1 MSAGEAWIELNQA
14 GRLLDRRGLEA
25 LPTPGNALW
34 NLSDRLRDA
43 LTASLAT
50 RSARS
55 DRRSSPPGRDSESF
69 GTLLDVVLEEACG
82 LTDGWRKGPL
92 VGAADAETLLDGT
105 LLKPRRVLTLEGE
118 TALAV
123 FVTAAERVGLHKGRR
138 VVAQVVEYLRRRRI
152 PLGLLT
158 NGREWRLVF
167 ADADNLAWVEWAADR
182 WLEGDSL
189 THTLGLL
196 RLILS
201 PASLAPPAS
210 SARPGKDGDRGISPL
225 LAAIRQTRRGQARL
239 SKELGERVRACVE
252 LLLQARRPVLEA
264 SWNEAEGK
272 SVYDAAC
279 HFIMRLVVV
288 LFAEAREL
296 LPVDSP
302 IYHHAYGLRGLLEAL
317 GRAGADRR
325 KSRTSAWPRLLALFR
340 LLHQGS
346 LHPQLIVTSY
356 GGDLFRAG
364 DEAGDAIQR
373 ALALLEAV
381 AEPPDD
387 ETVYRMLVLLTR
399 TTERVREGNVTRVV
413 AAPVDFTELTSEYI
427 GILYEGLLD
436 YELHRVGSEPIVF
449 LGLGDQPALPLDR
462 LEAMTDKQLASLVEK
477 AKVKRAETSEDDGGE
492 GEEEDADA
500 EDEADEEAEGA
511 EAGDDA
517 AAVLEEL
524 VAGDVRAEA
533 MKRALA
539 WAERA
544 AVAGKLVKARPPKKK
559 GAAGAADAAYQ
570 AELARAA
577 QAVIAREE
585 VEPGKWR
592 LMVKLS
598 GELYLV
604 RWGGTRKGAGTFYT
618 RPQLTLPTVRR
629 TLEPLLSG
637 LDGRVRSPEDLLA
650 LKVCDPAMGSGSFL
664 VAALR
669 VLTEAVVRSLHEHGR
684 IVRRGDAGASPTNGS
699 ELVRIECE
707 LLPDA
712 DRDQA
717 DERVEAI
724 VRRAVVEHCLYG
736 VDLDPLA
743 VELAR
748 VSLWVETLDRRLP
761 FTFLDHKL
769 RCGDALVGTWLDRFR
784 DYPLLAWWRQSPDEK
799 WRGVTHEGD
808 VWAKQLKELRTS
820 IVEEQRKVIAGELRL
835 PFAGTSDDE
844 LKAAIERVR
853 ELYRRLRRVP
863 ASQPDKRAEIW
874 RTQVAVDPAIAR
886 VREAFDTWCALWFWP
901 LEKLDEAPRPLD
913 LLAPT
918 EPAKQIVRALRAAKR
933 FFHWELEFPDVF
945 TEKGAGFDA
954 IVANPPWE
962 IRKPSSKEFFS
973 DRDPLYRSYG
983 KQEALLWQR
992 EEFGRDAAF
1001 ERKWLDHVGTFKDAG
1016 NFVRN
1021 AGEPF
1026 GDADDAQGRPLV
1038 GLVPRKADDTR
1049 RMHKKWAAE
1058 RVKKTGLSDPEHAFR
1073 YQGSAD
1079 LNSYKLFVE
1088 QAHALL
1094 KPGGQLGLITPSGLY
1109 TDKGALDLRRLL
1121 LERCAWR
1128 WLYGFEN
1135 RNQVFDIHRSFKFA
1149 VTIAQ
1154 KGGKTEAL
1162 HAAFMRH
1169 ELEDW
1174 SEARGALAYPAER
1187 IHAFSPKSLSVL
1199 EIRSDRDLEVL
1210 TKIYAN
1216 SVLLGDDG
1224 PDGWGIKYAT
1234 EFHMTN
1240 DSKLFIPREKAEE
1253 AGYKPD
1259 EYGRWVGTDGDVLL
1273 PLYEGRM
1280 IGQFDF
1286 SKKGW
1291 VSGKGRTAVWRDI
1304 PWAKKVIE
1312 PQFLMRRADFLETK
1326 GVRRGLKLGFM
1337 DVSSATNT
1345 RTTIATLTFDNPH
1358 GNKVP
1363 VLGVD
1368 AASASVESLCG
1379 VLDTFTY
1386 DFSMRARLG
1395 GLTLNYFIVEE
1406 TPLPSM
1412 ARAKRLD
1419 GLVRN
1424 VALPHVS
1431 FAPEWLD
1438 GRDGRSWQRR
1448 WALTVHERLRLRSML
1463 DAIVAALYG
1472 LSRDDLRWILR
1483 DSDQP
1488 KERLSDKAFCRALDP
1503 KGFWRVDKSE
1513 DPELRHPV
1521 LTLVAFDALE
1531 QLIAEHGGD
1540 RDAGIAA
1547 FSALGGGEGWMLPE
1561 TLRLA
1566 DYGLGHDERA
1576 QQPQPV
1582 ASRLGPRFLDWQLAQ
1597 TPEESWAECERHA
1610 RAILGEAEFERRFA
1624 RSATSIVADVVVDAV
1639 SKTSLAASPRSQLGL
1654 FEEEG
1659 ARPRK
1664 KFDASGMVSRI
1675 REQQEQLQ
1683 RLLDPMKEFREQQ
1696 EQLQR
1701 LLDPMKE
1708 FREQQERFAQ
1718 AMDPLRRL
1726 REQQRLMRKV
1736 LAPIVDSAEAPSAY
1750 GEVVAALDVLQRQQD
1765 VIERAIEGAQEVN
1778 ELPMTISQI
1787 RLLNFRNWTEEH
1799 WQAGVALKPVTL
1811 VLGRNSAGKTS
1822 ILQPLRMLK
1831 QTIEAT
1837 DAGTH
1842 LFLNAGFSDGAN
1854 LGAFTDVVNGHD
1866 PTRELGVGFNL
1877 VEKGLSVDVRF
1888 RQIEERPVIE
1898 SLTYKIRD
1906 EKVEVTRTPN
1916 AYQLASPRFRL
1927 PNWDG
1932 ARDVH
1937 EAKKAY
1943 EPGRAI
1949 ELSEQAL
1956 TDLGP
1961 TLGPQVRAAMVTVKE
1976 AFKSFHYLGP
1986 MRPPPAREVTWS
1998 QQDPTRLGSTGSET
2012 VQALIGN
2019 ETGKNKGAL
2028 KHAVSEWLK
2037 KLDLAD
2043 GIEITRVG
2051 KTLLYQI
2058 DVLRGPNRSNLVDV
2072 GYGVSQVLPVIV
2084 LLHFVPEGSVI
2095 LCEDPEAHL
2104 HPMAQA
2110 GLADLFVEV
2119 AKKRKLQILLETHS
2133 EHLFRRLQ
2141 YLIAEGTTR
2150 SEDCALYY
2158 VERDE
2163 PSAKVITLESDE
2175 FGRVKNWPDDLFGD
2189 AIGEVERQTRKVFE
2203 RMREKKPRG

>member
-1 MSAGEAWIELNQA
+1 MSAGLEAWIELNQA

-25 LPTPGNALW
+25 LPAPCNASW

-50 RSARS
+50 PSARS
-55 DRRSSPPGRDSESF
+55 DRRSSPPGRDGGSF

-82 LTDGWRKGPL
+82 LTDGWRKGSL

-105 LLKPRRVLTLEGE
+105 VLKPRRVLTLMGE

-123 FVTAAERVGLHKGRR
+123 FVTAAECVGLHKGRR
-138 VVAQVVEYLRRRRI
+138 VVAQVVEYLRRRRT

-167 ADADNLAWVEWAADR
+167 ADVDNLAWVEWTADR

-189 THTLGLL
+189 TPALGLL
-196 RLILS
+196 RLVLS

-210 SARPGKDGDRGISPL
+210 SARSGKDGDRGTSPL

-252 LLLQARRPVLEA
+252 LLLHARRPVLEA

-279 HFIMRLVVV
+279 HFVMRLVVV

-317 GRAGADRR
+317 GRTGSDRR

-340 LLHQGS
+340 LLHRGS
-346 LHPQLIVTSY
+346 LHPQLVVTSY

-364 DEAGDAIQR
+364 DPTGDAIQR
-373 ALALLEAV
+373 ALALLETV

-477 AKVKRAETSEDDGGE
+477 AKVKRAETSEDNSGDG
-492 GEEEDADA
+492 EDADA
-500 EDEADEEAEGA
+500 DADDEADEEPEGA
-511 EAGDDA
+511 EPEAGDDA

-524 VAGDVRAEA
+524 VLGDVRAEA

-592 LMVKLS
+592 LMVKLP

-637 LDGRVRSPEDLLA
+637 PDGHVRSPEALLA
-650 LKVCDPAMGSGSFL
+650 LKVCDPAMGSGAFL

-669 VLTEAVVRSLHEHGR
+669 ILTEAVVRSLHEHGR
-684 IVRRGDAGASPTNGS
+684 IVRRGDAGGSPPNGS

-736 VDLDPLA
+736 VDLNPLA

-808 VWAKQLKELRTS
+808 VWAEALKEKRKAVVGEQ
-820 IVEEQRKVIAGELRL
+820 VELLTGQKNWLAKT
-835 PFAGTSDDE
+835 ASDEE
-844 LKAAIERVR
+844 LKAAIDRVR
-853 ELYRRLRRVP
+853 ELYRRLRKVP

-874 RTQVAVDPAIAR
+874 RTQVASDPALAR
-886 VREAFDTWCALWFWP
+886 VREVFDTWCALWFWP
-901 LEKLDEAPRPLD
+901 LDKLDEAPGPAALP
-913 LLAPT
+913 APP
-918 EPAKQIVRALRAAKR
+918 EPAKEIVRSLRRARR

-1026 GDADDAQGRPLV
+1026 GDAADAQGRPLV

-1073 YQGSAD
+1073 HQGSAD

-1109 TDKGALDLRRLL
+1109 TDKGAVELRRLL

-1174 SEARGALAYPAER
+1174 AEARGALAYPSER
-1187 IHAFSPKSLSVL
+1187 IRAFSPKSLSVL
-1199 EIRSDRDLEVL
+1199 EIRSERDLEVL
-1210 TKIYAN
+1210 TKMYAN
-1216 SVLLGDDG
+1216 GVLLGDDG
-1224 PDGWGIKYAT
+1224 PDSWGVRYVND
-1234 EFHMTN
+1234 EFHISKQSALFPPRPFWEERGFV
-1240 DSKLFIPREKAEE
+1240 DSGL
-1253 AGYKPD
+1253 GYWANERD
-1259 EYGRWVGTDGDVLL
+1259 ERAL
-1273 PLYEGRM
+1273 PLVEGRL
-1280 IGQFDF
+1280 IGHFDM
-1286 SKKGW
+1286 SAKGW
-1291 VSGKGRTAVWRDI
+1291 VRGKGRGAEWRDI
-1304 PWAKKVIE
+1304 PWNEKRLE
-1312 PQFLMRRADFLETK
+1312 PQYLMASGDARTSGYGPL
-1326 GVRRGLKLGFM
+1326 LGARVLFKR
-1337 DVSSATNT
+1337 VASATNS
-1345 RTTIATLTFDNPH
+1345 RS
-1358 GNKVP
+1358 VY
-1363 VLGVD
+1363 
-1368 AASASVESLCG
+1368 AAVTSRWPTCDTAPLLHVASGDLVRSLEAAAALNSFA
-1379 VLDTFTY
+1379 LDY
-1386 DFSMRARLG
+1386 VMRARLG
-1395 GLTLNYFIVEE
+1395 AVTITWQYLRETAVPRRSVGIASVQAPVARLN
-1406 TPLPSM
+1406 L
-1412 ARAKRLD
+1412 AH
-1419 GLVRN
+1419 N
-1424 VALPHVS
+1424 S
-1431 FAPEWLD
+1431 FSPEWLSL
-1438 GRDGRSWQRR
+1438 RETIPEARSRAHD
-1448 WALTVHERLRLRSML
+1448 WALTRHERTRLRCIV
-1463 DAIVAALYG
+1463 DATIANLYG

-1483 DSDQP
+1483 DSDHP
-1488 KERLSDKAFCRALDP
+1488 KERLSDKAFCRTLDA

-1531 QLIAEHGGD
+1531 TLIAEQGGD
-1540 RDAGIAA
+1540 RDVGIATFA
-1547 FSALGGGEGWMLPE
+1547 ALNGGEGWMLPE

-1566 DYGLGHDERA
+1566 DHGLGHDERA
-1576 QQPQPV
+1576 QEAQPV
-1582 ASRLGPRFLDWQLAQ
+1582 ASRLGPRFLDWQLGQ

-1610 RAILGEAEFERRFA
+1610 RGILGDAEFEARFGNGA
-1624 RSATSIVADVVVDAV
+1624 KPKITALEGSIEVRPTITGAVAVRPP
-1639 SKTSLAASPRSQLGL
+1639 KPQLG
-1654 FEEEG
+1654 FAFDDAMSG
-1659 ARPRK
+1659 ATNGTPT
-1664 KFDASGMVSRI
+1664 SEPMSMTISRI
-1675 REQQEQLQ
+1675 RL
-1683 RLLDPMKEFREQQ
+1683 K
-1696 EQLQR
+1696 
-1701 LLDPMKE
+1701 
-1708 FREQQERFAQ
+1708 
-1718 AMDPLRRL
+1718 
-1726 REQQRLMRKV
+1726 
-1736 LAPIVDSAEAPSAY
+1736 
-1750 GEVVAALDVLQRQQD
+1750 
-1765 VIERAIEGAQEVN
+1765 
-1778 ELPMTISQI
+1778 
-1787 RLLNFRNWTEEH
+1787 NFRNWTAEH
-1799 WQAGVALKPVTL
+1799 WDRGVALKSITL

-1822 ILQPLRMLK
+1822 ILQPLRLLK

-1842 LFLNAGFSDGAN
+1842 LLLDGTKADGVN
-1854 LGAFTDVVNGHD
+1854 LGAFADVVHD
-1866 PTRELGVGFNL
+1866 HDVKEAVGIGFD
-1877 VEKGLSVDVRF
+1877 VREKGLAVDVTF
-1888 RQIEERPVIE
+1888 RQVNERPVIE
-1898 SLTYKIRD
+1898 SLIYRVRD
-1906 EKVEVTRTPN
+1906 EKVEVTRGAN
-1916 AYQLASPRFRL
+1916 AAYHLQSPRFRL

-1932 ARDVH
+1932 AKTVH
-1937 EAKKAY
+1937 EAK
-1943 EPGRAI
+1943 
-1949 ELSEQAL
+1949 
-1956 TDLGP
+1956 
-1961 TLGPQVRAAMVTVKE
+1961 
-1976 AFKSFHYLGP
+1976 
-1986 MRPPPAREVTWS
+1986 
-1998 QQDPTRLGSTGSET
+1998 
-2012 VQALIGN
+2012 
-2019 ETGKNKGAL
+2019 
-2028 KHAVSEWLK
+2028 
-2037 KLDLAD
+2037 
-2043 GIEITRVG
+2043 
-2051 KTLLYQI
+2051 
-2058 DVLRGPNRSNLVDV
+2058 
-2072 GYGVSQVLPVIV
+2072 
-2084 LLHFVPEGSVI
+2084 
-2095 LCEDPEAHL
+2095 
-2104 HPMAQA
+2104 
-2110 GLADLFVEV
+2110 
-2119 AKKRKLQILLETHS
+2119 
-2133 EHLFRRLQ
+2133 
-2141 YLIAEGTTR
+2141 
-2150 SEDCALYY
+2150 
-2158 VERDE
+2158 
-2163 PSAKVITLESDE
+2163 
-2175 FGRVKNWPDDLFGD
+2175 
-2189 AIGEVERQTRKVFE
+2189 
-2203 RMREKKPRG
+2203 

>member
-1 MSAGEAWIELNQA
+1 M
-14 GRLLDRRGLEA
+14 
-25 LPTPGNALW
+25 
-34 NLSDRLRDA
+34 
-43 LTASLAT
+43 
-50 RSARS
+50 
-55 DRRSSPPGRDSESF
+55 
-69 GTLLDVVLEEACG
+69 
-82 LTDGWRKGPL
+82 
-92 VGAADAETLLDGT
+92 
-105 LLKPRRVLTLEGE
+105 
-118 TALAV
+118 
-123 FVTAAERVGLHKGRR
+123 
-138 VVAQVVEYLRRRRI
+138 
-152 PLGLLT
+152 
-158 NGREWRLVF
+158 
-167 ADADNLAWVEWAADR
+167 
-182 WLEGDSL
+182 
-189 THTLGLL
+189 
-196 RLILS
+196 
-201 PASLAPPAS
+201 
-210 SARPGKDGDRGISPL
+210 
-225 LAAIRQTRRGQARL
+225 
-239 SKELGERVRACVE
+239 
-252 LLLQARRPVLEA
+252 
-264 SWNEAEGK
+264 
-272 SVYDAAC
+272 
-279 HFIMRLVVV
+279 
-288 LFAEAREL
+288 
-296 LPVDSP
+296 
-302 IYHHAYGLRGLLEAL
+302 
-317 GRAGADRR
+317 
-325 KSRTSAWPRLLALFR
+325 LALFR

-346 LHPQLIVTSY
+346 LHPQLVVTSY

-364 DEAGDAIQR
+364 DATGDAIQR
-373 ALALLEAV
+373 ALALLEAT

-387 ETVYRMLVLLTR
+387 ETVYGMLVLLTR
-399 TTERVREGNVTRVV
+399 TTERVREGNLRRVV

-477 AKVKRAETSEDDGGE
+477 AKVKRAEAAEEDDGE
-492 GEEEDADA
+492 GEEDA
-500 EDEADEEAEGA
+500 EADHEADEEAETA
-511 EAGDDA
+511 EPEAGDDV

-524 VAGDVRAEA
+524 VAGDARAEA

-544 AVAGKLVKARPPKKK
+544 AVAGKLVKARAPKKR
-559 GAAGAADAAYQ
+559 GAVAAADAAYQ

-592 LMVKLS
+592 LMVRFP

-637 LDGRVRSPEDLLA
+637 PDGRVRTPEELLA
-650 LKVCDPAMGSGSFL
+650 LKICDPAMGSGSFL

-684 IVRRGDAGASPTNGS
+684 IVRRGDAGHPATNGGD
-699 ELVRIECE
+699 LVRIECE
-707 LLPDA
+707 PLPDA

-808 VWAKQLKELRTS
+808 VWAEALKEKRKAVVGEQ
-820 IVEEQRKVIAGELRL
+820 VELLTGQKNWLANT
-835 PFAGTSDDE
+835 ASDEE
-844 LKAAIERVR
+844 LKAAIDRVR
-853 ELYRRLRRVP
+853 ELYRRLRKVP

-874 RTQVAVDPAIAR
+874 RTQVAPDPALAR

-901 LEKLDEAPRPLD
+901 LDKLDEAPGPAALP
-913 LLAPT
+913 AP
-918 EPAKQIVRALRAAKR
+918 PDAAKDIARSLSRARR

-1058 RVKKTGLSDPEHAFR
+1058 RLKKTGLSDPEHAFR
-1073 YQGSAD
+1073 HQGSAD

-1109 TDKGALDLRRLL
+1109 TDKGAVELRKLL

-1199 EIRSDRDLEVL
+1199 EIRTTRDLEVL

-1224 PDGWGIKYAT
+1224 PEGWGIET
-1234 EFHMTN
+1234 GREFHMTD
-1240 DSKLFIPREKAEE
+1240 DSKLFIQVDQAEE
-1253 AGYKPD
+1253 AGFVAD
-1259 EYGRWVGTDGDVLL
+1259 AYGRWVMRDHPPLL
-1273 PLYEGRM
+1273 PVYQGIM
-1280 IGQFDF
+1280 IGHFEPNRAKWISGTGLQAVWEKPLPPASPLRPQYLVPKNVAQEKKPKSVRPRFLLRNIARNTDVRTLVGSHVPAFPSGHSVVQLTAEQSKDDGADISAVLCSFAFDWQVRERIGGTNLSWF
-1286 SKKGW
+1286 FLEE
-1291 VSGKGRTAVWRDI
+1291 TAVPKPALFYRDI
-1304 PWAKKVIE
+1304 GWTVLRLAACGEPYADQWFAAGGARDKAWRALWAI
-1312 PQFLMRRADFLETK
+1312 
-1326 GVRRGLKLGFM
+1326 
-1337 DVSSATNT
+1337 
-1345 RTTIATLTFDNPH
+1345 
-1358 GNKVP
+1358 
-1363 VLGVD
+1363 
-1368 AASASVESLCG
+1368 
-1379 VLDTFTY
+1379 
-1386 DFSMRARLG
+1386 
-1395 GLTLNYFIVEE
+1395 
-1406 TPLPSM
+1406 TP
-1412 ARAKRLD
+1412 
-1419 GLVRN
+1419 
-1424 VALPHVS
+1424 
-1431 FAPEWLD
+1431 
-1438 GRDGRSWQRR
+1438 
-1448 WALTVHERLRLRSML
+1448 HERLRLRCIL
-1463 DAIVAALYG
+1463 DAIVAALYR

-1483 DSDQP
+1483 DCDHP
-1488 KERLSDKAFCRALDP
+1488 KERLSDKAFCRTLDP
-1503 KGFWRVDKSE
+1503 KGFWRVDKTE
-1513 DPELRHPV
+1513 DPELRHTV

-1531 QLIAEHGGD
+1531 RLIAEHGD
-1540 RDAGIAA
+1540 PDAGIAA
-1547 FSALGGGEGWMLPE
+1547 FSALHDGEGWMLPE
-1561 TLRLA
+1561 SLRLA
-1566 DYGLGHDERA
+1566 GHGLAHDERA
-1576 QQPQPV
+1576 TEPQPV

-1597 TPEESWAECERHA
+1597 TPKESWAECEKHA
-1610 RAILGEAEFERRFA
+1610 RAILGDAAFEARFGNGA
-1624 RSATSIVADVVVDAV
+1624 KPKTTTIEGRIEVRPTITGTVEVKPATPQLGFTFSDAPKPSATNGP
-1639 SKTSLAASPRSQLGL
+1639 TAA
-1654 FEEEG
+1654 E
-1659 ARPRK
+1659 
-1664 KFDASGMVSRI
+1664 
-1675 REQQEQLQ
+1675 
-1683 RLLDPMKEFREQQ
+1683 PM
-1696 EQLQR
+1696 
-1701 LLDPMKE
+1701 
-1708 FREQQERFAQ
+1708 
-1718 AMDPLRRL
+1718 
-1726 REQQRLMRKV
+1726 
-1736 LAPIVDSAEAPSAY
+1736 S
-1750 GEVVAALDVLQRQQD
+1750 
-1765 VIERAIEGAQEVN
+1765 
-1778 ELPMTISQI
+1778 MTISNI
-1787 RLLNFRNWTEEH
+1787 RLKNFRNWTAEH
-1799 WQAGVALKPVTL
+1799 WDRGVALKPITL

-1822 ILQPLRMLK
+1822 ILQPLRLLK

-1842 LFLNAGFSDGAN
+1842 LLLDGTKADGVN
-1854 LGAFTDVVNGHD
+1854 LGAFADLVHDHDVK
-1866 PTRELGVGFNL
+1866 EAVGIGFD
-1877 VEKGLSVDVRF
+1877 VREKGLSVDVTF
-1888 RQIEERPVIE
+1888 RQVNERPVIE
-1898 SLTYKIRD
+1898 SLTYRVRD
-1906 EKVEVTRTPN
+1906 EKVEVTRGAN
-1916 AYQLASPRFRL
+1916 AAYQLQSPRFRL

-1932 ARDVH
+1932 AKTVH
-1937 EAKKAY
+1937 EAKQTY

-1949 ELSEQAL
+1949 ELPDPAL

-1961 TLGPQVRAAMVTVKE
+1961 TLGPVVRSAIVAAKE
-1976 AFKSFHYLGP
+1976 AFATFHYLGP
-1986 MRPPPAREVTWS
+1986 LRPPPAREVTWS
-1998 QQDPTRLGSTGSET
+1998 QQDPTVLGSTGGET
-2012 VQALIGN
+2012 IQALISN
-2019 ETGKNKGAL
+2019 ETTKHKGAL
-2028 KHAVSEWLK
+2028 RASVSEWLK
-2037 KLDLAD
+2037 RLDLAE
-2043 GIEITRVG
+2043 GIDISRVG
-2051 KTLLYQI
+2051 KTLFYQVE
-2058 DVLRGPNRSNLVDV
+2058 VLRNGKKSNLADV

-2104 HPMAQA
+2104 HPMAQS

-2119 AKKRKLQILLETHS
+2119 AKQRKLQVLIETHS

-2141 YLIAEGTTR
+2141 VLMAGAKV
-2150 SEDCALYY
+2150 SEHDCALYY
-2158 VERDE
+2158 VERDD
-2163 PSAKVITLESDE
+2163 PSAKLIELQADE
-2175 FGRVKNWPDDLFGD
+2175 FGRIQNWPENLFGN
-2189 AIGEVERQTRKVFE
+2189 AVGEAGQQ
-2203 RMREKKPRG
+2203 MREMVKRLQATEGKS